1 MKEALQIILNHLIHF
16 LKSVRFFP
24 IEAVAFIIIFAL
36 AVTHTAYDTQFL
48 LLISCCFLAF
58 SIRTATLHPNIERFR
73 RIAYFSILIPLFSIP
88 FISLSG
94 DEKIVAGIFILSVV
108 LPFLAKNLKDRKSFA
123 KHFLSFLGDILI
135 AILIISPSLI
145 LIVSPLY
152 TSGSQAFAKVLGLIT
167 LFLFIVGIPVIF
179 FFRQLIPGEKRP
191 FSSTFFY
198 ILINLILSPLTVLCT
213 ICVYLSAIAILSG
226 CEINS
231 DTPLILMIV
240 YFILVF
246 IARKGHNVAGIHFF
260 DRFFDNLKYIIIV
273 PIIIYWIL
281 LKSLLTCSYE
291 DGWKYLNQSWLYF
304 YIGIFMIAVVL
315 FLLFKKKDNNTFL
328 WWVGLI
334 FSELI
339 IFVPPLSPNKT
350 NARLCMCQV
359 NNFLENNKLIDST
372 GHLTQDTIRE
382 TDFDSHEFHRFNN
395 ARITVYCNDS
405 TLLANKNPYVIYKDW
420 QDYQP
425 KQNTETEVEI
435 KKDTI
440 LIDSIHVAYNGQI
453 SGHKYVDLGLPSGT
467 LWATQNLGAS
477 SWNSLGTTYCWG
489 ETSPRKTTDKRY
501 KFLNKNDKLT
511 RYCTD
516 TLFGKVDSLVV
527 LLPQDDA
534 ATTHWGKQWCMPTN
548 LQWEEL
554 EKYCIR
560 DNVFLNKGDINPIGW
575 LYTSKSNQG
584 KLYIPLNK
592 EDHTGYWSSILD
604 VSCDNHAKCIE
615 HKVYNPVERIENV
628 CHDYHYLQR
637 GNPYHIRPVKCDKQE
652 QKKAEDNFW
661 QDYDNHL
668 IKLNGE
674 WISIKDTATIYTKVE
689 KMAEYIGGKE
699 ALVHDIKNN
708 LVYPQKAKEEM
719 MEGRVFVKF
728 VVKKDGS
735 TCNHEIVRGVNPDL
749 DQAALQTVK
758 KLGRWEPAK
767 INGKSVNSYF
777 TLPVTFRLK
786 DVVR

>member
-24 IEAVAFIIIFAL
+24 IEAAAFIIIFAL

-123 KHFLSFLGDILI
+123 KHFLSILGDILI

-226 CEINS
+226 YEINS
-231 DTPLILMIV
+231 DTPLIIMIV

-246 IARKGHNVAGIHFF
+246 IARKGHDVAGIHFF
-260 DRFFDNLKYIIIV
+260 DRFFDNIKYIIIV

-315 FLLFKKKDNNTFL
+315 SLLFKKKDNNTFL

-420 QDYQP
+420 QEYQP
-425 KQNTETEVEI
+425 KQITETEVEI

-440 LIDSIHVAYNGQI
+440 LIDSIHVVYNGQI
-453 SGHKYVDLGLPSGT
+453 
-467 LWATQNLGAS
+467 
-477 SWNSLGTTYCWG
+477 
-489 ETSPRKTTDKRY
+489 
-501 KFLNKNDKLT
+501 
-511 RYCTD
+511 
-516 TLFGKVDSLVV
+516 
-527 LLPQDDA
+527 
-534 ATTHWGKQWCMPTN
+534 
-548 LQWEEL
+548 
-554 EKYCIR
+554 
-560 DNVFLNKGDINPIGW
+560 IGW
-575 LYTSKSNQG
+575 LYTSKTNG
-584 KLYIPLNK
+584 ENLYIPF
-592 EDHTGYWSSILD
+592 HTGYWSSILD

-661 QDYDNHL
+661 QD
-668 IKLNGE
+668 
-674 WISIKDTATIYTKVE
+674 TTIIYSRVE
-689 KMAEYIGGKE
+689 KKAEYIGGKE
-699 ALVHDIKNN
+699 ALIRDIKSN

-728 VVKKDGS
+728 IVKRDSS

-777 TLPVTFRLK
+777 MLPVTFRLK
-786 DVVR
+786 DVVQ

>member
-24 IEAVAFIIIFAL
+24 IEAAAFIIIFAL

-123 KHFLSFLGDILI
+123 KHFLSILGDILI

-226 CEINS
+226 YEINS
-231 DTPLILMIV
+231 DTPLIIMIV

-246 IARKGHNVAGIHFF
+246 IARKGHDVAGIHFF
-260 DRFFDNLKYIIIV
+260 DRFFDNIKYIIIV

-315 FLLFKKKDNNTFL
+315 SLLFKKKDNNTFL

-382 TDFDSHEFHRFNN
+382 TDFDSFEFRQFYN

-405 TLLANKNPYVIYKDW
+405 TLLANKNPYIIYKDW

-425 KQNTETEVEI
+425 KQITETEVEI

-440 LIDSIHVAYNGQI
+440 LIDSIHIVYNGQI
-453 SGHKYVDLGLPSGT
+453 
-467 LWATQNLGAS
+467 
-477 SWNSLGTTYCWG
+477 
-489 ETSPRKTTDKRY
+489 
-501 KFLNKNDKLT
+501 
-511 RYCTD
+511 
-516 TLFGKVDSLVV
+516 
-527 LLPQDDA
+527 
-534 ATTHWGKQWCMPTN
+534 
-548 LQWEEL
+548 
-554 EKYCIR
+554 
-560 DNVFLNKGDINPIGW
+560 IGW
-575 LYTSKSNQG
+575 LYTSKTNG
-584 KLYIPLNK
+584 ENLYIPF
-592 EDHTGYWSSILD
+592 HTGYWSSILD

-661 QDYDNHL
+661 QD
-668 IKLNGE
+668 
-674 WISIKDTATIYTKVE
+674 TTIIYSRVE
-689 KMAEYIGGKE
+689 KKAEYIGGKE
-699 ALVHDIKNN
+699 ALIRDIKNN

-719 MEGRVFVKF
+719 IEGRVFVKF
-728 VVKKDGS
+728 IVKKDGS

>member
-24 IEAVAFIIIFAL
+24 IEAAAFIIIFAL

-108 LPFLAKNLKDRKSFA
+108 LPFLAKNLKDHKSFA
-123 KHFLSFLGDILI
+123 KHFLSILGDILI

-152 TSGSQAFAKVLGLIT
+152 TSGSHAFAKVLGLIT

-246 IARKGHNVAGIHFF
+246 IARKGHDVAGIHLF

-359 NNFLENNKLIDST
+359 DNFLENNKLIDST

-382 TDFDSHEFHRFNN
+382 TDFDSFEFRQFYN

-453 SGHKYVDLGLPSGT
+453 
-467 LWATQNLGAS
+467 
-477 SWNSLGTTYCWG
+477 
-489 ETSPRKTTDKRY
+489 
-501 KFLNKNDKLT
+501 
-511 RYCTD
+511 
-516 TLFGKVDSLVV
+516 
-527 LLPQDDA
+527 
-534 ATTHWGKQWCMPTN
+534 
-548 LQWEEL
+548 
-554 EKYCIR
+554 
-560 DNVFLNKGDINPIGW
+560 IGW
-575 LYTSKSNQG
+575 LYTSKTNG
-584 KLYIPLNK
+584 ENLYIPF
-592 EDHTGYWSSILD
+592 HTGYWSSILD
-604 VSCDNHAKCIE
+604 VSCDNLARCFEHRIYYPFETIE
-615 HKVYNPVERIENV
+615 KNFCY
-628 CHDYHYLQR
+628 DYYLQR
-637 GNPYHIRPVKCDKQE
+637 ENLYHIRPVKFDKQE

-661 QDYDNHL
+661 QNYDNHL

-674 WISIKDTATIYTKVE
+674 WISIKDPATIYTKVE
-689 KMAEYIGGKE
+689 KMAVYIGGKE

-719 MEGRVFVKF
+719 IEGRVFVKF
-728 VVKKDGS
+728 IVKRDGS
-735 TCNHEIVRGVNPDL
+735 TCCYSVVRSSDSVF

-777 TLPVTFRLK
+777 MLPVTFRLK

>member
-1 MKEALQIILNHLIHF
+1 MKEILQIILNHLIHF

-24 IEAVAFIIIFAL
+24 IEAAAFIIIFVL
-36 AVTHTAYDTQFL
+36 AVTHTAYNTQFL
-48 LLISCCFLAF
+48 LLISCCFIAF
-58 SIRTATLHPNIERFR
+58 TIRTATLHPDIERFR
-73 RIAYFSILIPLFSIP
+73 RIAYFSILIPLLSIP

-94 DEKIVAGIFILSVV
+94 DEKVVAGIFILSVV

-123 KHFLSFLGDILI
+123 KHFLSILGDILI

-152 TSGSQAFAKVLGLIT
+152 TSGSHAFAKVLGLIT

-246 IARKGHNVAGIHFF
+246 IARKGHDVTGIHFF
-260 DRFFDNLKYIIIV
+260 DKFFDNIKYIIII
-273 PIIIYWIL
+273 PIIVYWIL
-281 LKSLLTCSYE
+281 LKALLTCSYE

-334 FSELI
+334 LSELI
-339 IFVPPLSPNKT
+339 TFVPYLQIDKT
-350 NARLCMCQV
+350 NARLCITQV
-359 NNFLENNKLIDST
+359 DKFLENNKLIDST

-382 TDFDSHEFHRFNN
+382 TDFDSFELRQFYN

-425 KQNTETEVEI
+425 KQNTGTEVEI
-435 KKDTI
+435 KKDTV

-453 SGHKYVDLGLPSGT
+453 
-467 LWATQNLGAS
+467 
-477 SWNSLGTTYCWG
+477 
-489 ETSPRKTTDKRY
+489 
-501 KFLNKNDKLT
+501 
-511 RYCTD
+511 
-516 TLFGKVDSLVV
+516 
-527 LLPQDDA
+527 
-534 ATTHWGKQWCMPTN
+534 
-548 LQWEEL
+548 
-554 EKYCIR
+554 
-560 DNVFLNKGDINPIGW
+560 IGW
-575 LYTSKSNQG
+575 LYTSKTNG
-584 KLYIPLNK
+584 ENLYIPF
-592 EDHTGYWSSILD
+592 HTGYWSSILD

-615 HKVYNPVERIENV
+615 HKVYNPVERIGNV

-637 GNPYHIRPVKCDKQE
+637 GNPYHIRPVKFDKQE

-661 QDYDNHL
+661 QNYDNHL

-674 WISIKDTATIYTKVE
+674 WISIKDTATIYGIVE

-699 ALVHDIKNN
+699 ALIRDIKSN

-728 VVKKDGS
+728 IVKKDGS
-735 TCNHEIVRGVNPDL
+735 TCCYSVVRSSDSVFE
-749 DQAALQTVK
+749 QAALQAVT

-767 INGKSVNSYF
+767 INGKPVNSYF
-777 TLPVTFRLK
+777 MLPVTFRLK

>member
-24 IEAVAFIIIFAL
+24 IEAAAFIIIFVL

-123 KHFLSFLGDILI
+123 KHFLSILGDILI

-152 TSGSQAFAKVLGLIT
+152 TSGSHAFAKVLGLIT

-246 IARKGHNVAGIHFF
+246 IARKGHDVAGIHFF
-260 DRFFDNLKYIIIV
+260 DKFFDNIKYIIIV
-273 PIIIYWIL
+273 PIIIYCIL

-304 YIGIFMIAVVL
+304 YIGIFMIAVIL
-315 FLLFKKKDNNTFL
+315 FLLFKKKDNNIFL

-334 FSELI
+334 LSELI
-339 IFVPPLSPNKT
+339 TFVPYLQIDKT
-350 NARLCMCQV
+350 NARLCITQV
-359 NNFLENNKLIDST
+359 DKFLENNKLVDST

-382 TDFDSHEFHRFNN
+382 TDFDSFEFRQFYN

-420 QDYQP
+420 QEYQP
-425 KQNTETEVEI
+425 KQITETEVEI
-435 KKDTI
+435 KKDTV
-440 LIDSIHVAYNGQI
+440 LIDSIHITDSGQI

-560 DNVFLNKGDINPIGW
+560 DNVFLNKSDINPIGW
-575 LYTSKSNQG
+575 LYTSKTNG
-584 KLYIPLNK
+584 EKLYIPLNK

-637 GNPYHIRPVKCDKQE
+637 GNPYHIRPVKFDKQE

-661 QDYDNHL
+661 QNYDNHL

-699 ALVHDIKNN
+699 ALIRDIKSN

-719 MEGRVFVKF
+719 IEGRVFVKF

-735 TCNHEIVRGVNPDL
+735 TCCYSVVRSSDSVFE
-749 DQAALQTVK
+749 QAALQAVT
-758 KLGRWEPAK
+758 KLGKWEPARN
-767 INGKSVNSYF
+767 NGKPVNSYF

>member
-1 MKEALQIILNHLIHF
+1 MKEILQIILNHLIHF

-24 IEAVAFIIIFAL
+24 IEAAVFIIIFAL

-58 SIRTATLHPNIERFR
+58 SIRTATLHLNIKKYR
-73 RIAYFSILIPLFSIP
+73 RIAYYSIIIPLFSIP
-88 FISLSG
+88 SISFSG
-94 DEKIVAGIFILSVV
+94 NEKIVTGIFILSVV
-108 LPFLAKNLKDRKSFA
+108 LPFLTKNLKDRKSFA
-123 KHFLSFLGDILI
+123 KHFLSILGDLLI

-152 TSGSQAFAKVLGLIT
+152 TSGSHAFAKVLGLIT

-198 ILINLILSPLTVLCT
+198 ILINLILSPLTVLYT

-246 IARKGHNVAGIHFF
+246 IARKGHDVVGIHFF
-260 DRFFDNLKYIIIV
+260 ERFFDNIKYIIIV
-273 PIIIYWIL
+273 PIIVYWIL
-281 LKSLLTCSYE
+281 LKSLLKCSYE

-359 NNFLENNKLIDST
+359 DNFLENNKLIDST
-372 GHLTQDTIRE
+372 GHLTKDTIRE

-425 KQNTETEVEI
+425 KQNTGTEVEI
-435 KKDTI
+435 KKDTAI
-440 LIDSIHVAYNGQI
+440 
-453 SGHKYVDLGLPSGT
+453 
-467 LWATQNLGAS
+467 
-477 SWNSLGTTYCWG
+477 
-489 ETSPRKTTDKRY
+489 
-501 KFLNKNDKLT
+501 
-511 RYCTD
+511 
-516 TLFGKVDSLVV
+516 
-527 LLPQDDA
+527 
-534 ATTHWGKQWCMPTN
+534 
-548 LQWEEL
+548 
-554 EKYCIR
+554 
-560 DNVFLNKGDINPIGW
+560 
-575 LYTSKSNQG
+575 
-584 KLYIPLNK
+584 
-592 EDHTGYWSSILD
+592 
-604 VSCDNHAKCIE
+604 IE
-615 HKVYNPVERIENV
+615 
-628 CHDYHYLQR
+628 
-637 GNPYHIRPVKCDKQE
+637 VK
-652 QKKAEDNFW
+652 
-661 QDYDNHL
+661 
-668 IKLNGE
+668 
-674 WISIKDTATIYTKVE
+674 KDTATIYTKVE

-699 ALVHDIKNN
+699 ALVRDIKNN
-708 LVYPQKAKEEM
+708 LIYPQKAKEEM
-719 MEGRVFVKF
+719 IEGRVIIIF

-735 TCNHEIVRGVNPDL
+735 TCCYSVVRSSDSVFE
-749 DQAALQTVK
+749 QAALQAVT
-758 KLGRWEPAK
+758 KLGKWEPARN
-767 INGKSVNSYF
+767 NGKPVNSYF
-777 TLPVTFRLK
+777 TLPLTFRLK

>member
-24 IEAVAFIIIFAL
+24 IEAAAFIIIFAL

-123 KHFLSFLGDILI
+123 KHFLSILGDILI

-152 TSGSQAFAKVLGLIT
+152 TSGSHAFAKVLGLIT

-198 ILINLILSPLTVLCT
+198 ILINLILSPLAVLCT

-246 IARKGHNVAGIHFF
+246 VARKGHDVTGILLFN
-260 DRFFDNLKYIIIV
+260 RFFDNLKFIIIV
-273 PIIIYWIL
+273 PTTIFWIL
-281 LKSLLTCSYE
+281 FFSLLSCPCE
-291 DGWKYLNQSWLYF
+291 NGWHYLQHSWLYF
-304 YIGIFMIAVVL
+304 YTGIFMIVVDI
-315 FLLFKKKDNNTFL
+315 FLWFKKTDNNQVV

-334 FSELI
+334 LSELI
-339 IFVPPLSPNKT
+339 TFVPCLQIDKT
-350 NARLCMCQV
+350 NARLCMTQV
-359 NNFLENNKLIDST
+359 DRFLENNKLIDST
-372 GHLTQDTIRE
+372 GRLTQDTIRE
-382 TDFDSHEFHRFNN
+382 AVFAPHEFLRFNN

-435 KKDTI
+435 KKDTV

-453 SGHKYVDLGLPSGT
+453 
-467 LWATQNLGAS
+467 
-477 SWNSLGTTYCWG
+477 
-489 ETSPRKTTDKRY
+489 
-501 KFLNKNDKLT
+501 
-511 RYCTD
+511 
-516 TLFGKVDSLVV
+516 
-527 LLPQDDA
+527 
-534 ATTHWGKQWCMPTN
+534 
-548 LQWEEL
+548 
-554 EKYCIR
+554 
-560 DNVFLNKGDINPIGW
+560 IGW
-575 LYTSKSNQG
+575 LYTSKTNG
-584 KLYIPLNK
+584 ENLYIPF
-592 EDHTGYWSSILD
+592 HTGYWSSILD

-661 QDYDNHL
+661 QNYDNHL

-719 MEGRVFVKF
+719 IEGRVFVKF

-735 TCNHEIVRGVNPDL
+735 TCCYSVVRSSDSVFE
-749 DQAALQTVK
+749 QAALQAVT

-777 TLPVTFRLK
+777 MLPVTFRLK

>member
-1 MKEALQIILNHLIHF
+1 MKEILQIILNHLIHF

-24 IEAVAFIIIFAL
+24 IEAAAFIIIFAL

-123 KHFLSFLGDILI
+123 KHFLSILGDILI

-152 TSGSQAFAKVLGLIT
+152 TSGSTALANILGLIT

-198 ILINLILSPLTVLCT
+198 SLINLILSPLTVLCT

-240 YFILVF
+240 YFILMF
-246 IARKGHNVAGIHFF
+246 IARKGHDVAGIHFF
-260 DRFFDNLKYIIIV
+260 DRFFDNIKYIIIV
-273 PIIIYWIL
+273 PTTIFWIL
-281 LKSLLTCSYE
+281 FFSLLSCPCE
-291 DGWKYLNQSWLYF
+291 NGWHYLQHSWLYF
-304 YIGIFMIAVVL
+304 YIGIFMIVVDI
-315 FLLFKKKDNNTFL
+315 FLWFKKTDNNQVV

-334 FSELI
+334 LSELI
-339 IFVPPLSPNKT
+339 TFVPYLQIDKT
-350 NARLCMCQV
+350 NARLCITQV
-359 NNFLENNKLIDST
+359 DKFLENNKLVDST
-372 GHLTQDTIRE
+372 GRLTQDSIRE
-382 TDFDSHEFHRFNN
+382 ADFDSHEFHRFNN

-405 TLLANKNPYVIYKDW
+405 TLLANKNPYIIYKDW

-453 SGHKYVDLGLPSGT
+453 
-467 LWATQNLGAS
+467 
-477 SWNSLGTTYCWG
+477 
-489 ETSPRKTTDKRY
+489 
-501 KFLNKNDKLT
+501 
-511 RYCTD
+511 
-516 TLFGKVDSLVV
+516 
-527 LLPQDDA
+527 
-534 ATTHWGKQWCMPTN
+534 
-548 LQWEEL
+548 
-554 EKYCIR
+554 
-560 DNVFLNKGDINPIGW
+560 IGW
-575 LYTSKSNQG
+575 LYTSKTNG
-584 KLYIPLNK
+584 ENLYIPF
-592 EDHTGYWSSILD
+592 HTGYWSSILD

-615 HKVYNPVERIENV
+615 HKVYNPVERIGNV

-652 QKKAEDNFW
+652 QKKVEDNFW
-661 QDYDNHL
+661 QNYDNHL

-674 WISIKDTATIYTKVE
+674 WISIKDTATIYGIVE

-699 ALVHDIKNN
+699 ALIRDIKSN

-728 VVKKDGS
+728 IVKKDGS

>member
-24 IEAVAFIIIFAL
+24 IEAAAFIIIFVL

-108 LPFLAKNLKDRKSFA
+108 LPFLTKNLKDRKSFA
-123 KHFLSFLGDILI
+123 KHFLSILGDILI

-152 TSGSQAFAKVLGLIT
+152 TSGSHAFAKVLGLIT

-213 ICVYLSAIAILSG
+213 IFVYLSAIAILSG

-246 IARKGHNVAGIHFF
+246 VARKGHDVAGIHFF
-260 DRFFDNLKYIIIV
+260 ERFFDNIKYIIIV

-304 YIGIFMIAVVL
+304 YIGIFMIAVDI
-315 FLLFKKKDNNTFL
+315 FLWFKKTDNNQVV

-334 FSELI
+334 LSELI
-339 IFVPPLSPNKT
+339 TFVPYLQIDKT
-350 NARLCMCQV
+350 NARLCITQV
-359 NNFLENNKLIDST
+359 DKFLENNKLIDST

-382 TDFDSHEFHRFNN
+382 TDFDSFEFRQFYN

-440 LIDSIHVAYNGQI
+440 LIDSIHIVYNGQI
-453 SGHKYVDLGLPSGT
+453 
-467 LWATQNLGAS
+467 
-477 SWNSLGTTYCWG
+477 
-489 ETSPRKTTDKRY
+489 
-501 KFLNKNDKLT
+501 
-511 RYCTD
+511 
-516 TLFGKVDSLVV
+516 
-527 LLPQDDA
+527 
-534 ATTHWGKQWCMPTN
+534 
-548 LQWEEL
+548 
-554 EKYCIR
+554 
-560 DNVFLNKGDINPIGW
+560 IGW
-575 LYTSKSNQG
+575 LYTSKTNG
-584 KLYIPLNK
+584 ENLYIPF
-592 EDHTGYWSSILD
+592 HTGYWSSILD

-661 QDYDNHL
+661 QD
-668 IKLNGE
+668 
-674 WISIKDTATIYTKVE
+674 TTIIYSRVE
-689 KMAEYIGGKE
+689 KKAEYIGGKE
-699 ALVHDIKNN
+699 ALIRDIKNN

-719 MEGRVFVKF
+719 IEGRVFVKF
-728 VVKKDGS
+728 IVKRDSS

-758 KLGRWEPAK
+758 KLGRWEPARN
-767 INGKSVNSYF
+767 NGKPVNSYF
-777 TLPVTFRLK
+777 TLPITFRLK

>member
-24 IEAVAFIIIFAL
+24 IEAAAFIIIFVL

-123 KHFLSFLGDILI
+123 KHFLSILGDILI

-152 TSGSQAFAKVLGLIT
+152 TSGSHAFAKVLGLIT

-231 DTPLILMIV
+231 DTPLIIMIV

-246 IARKGHNVAGIHFF
+246 IARKGHDVAGIHFF
-260 DRFFDNLKYIIIV
+260 DRLFDNLKFIIIV
-273 PIIIYWIL
+273 PTTIFWIL
-281 LKSLLTCSYE
+281 FFSLLSCPCE
-291 DGWKYLNQSWLYF
+291 NGWHYLQHSWLYF
-304 YIGIFMIAVVL
+304 YIGIFMIVVDI
-315 FLLFKKKDNNTFL
+315 FLWFKKTDNNQVV

-334 FSELI
+334 LSELI
-339 IFVPPLSPNKT
+339 TFVPYLQIDKT
-350 NARLCMCQV
+350 NARLCITQV
-359 NNFLENNKLIDST
+359 DKFLENNKLVDST

-420 QDYQP
+420 QEYQP
-425 KQNTETEVEI
+425 KQITETEVEI
-435 KKDTI
+435 KKDTV
-440 LIDSIHVAYNGQI
+440 LIDSIHITDSGQI

-560 DNVFLNKGDINPIGW
+560 DNVFLNKSDINPIGW
-575 LYTSKSNQG
+575 LYTSKTNG
-584 KLYIPLNK
+584 EKLYIPLNK

-604 VSCDNHAKCIE
+604 VSCDNLARCFEHRIYYPFETIE
-615 HKVYNPVERIENV
+615 KNFCY
-628 CHDYHYLQR
+628 DYYLQR
-637 GNPYHIRPVKCDKQE
+637 ENLYHIRPVKCDKQE

-661 QDYDNHL
+661 QNYDNHL

-674 WISIKDTATIYTKVE
+674 WISIKDPATIYTKVE

-719 MEGRVFVKF
+719 IEGRVFVKF
-728 VVKKDGS
+728 IVKRDGS
-735 TCNHEIVRGVNPDL
+735 TCCYSVVRSSDSVFE
-749 DQAALQTVK
+749 QAALQTVK

-777 TLPVTFRLK
+777 MLPVTFRLK

>member
-1 MKEALQIILNHLIHF
+1 MKEILKIILNHLIHF

-24 IEAVAFIIIFAL
+24 IEAAAFIIIFVL
-36 AVTHTAYDTQFL
+36 AVTHTAYDTPFL

-123 KHFLSFLGDILI
+123 KHFLSILGDILI

-246 IARKGHNVAGIHFF
+246 VARKGHDVAGIHFF
-260 DRFFDNLKYIIIV
+260 DKFFDNIKYIIIV

-315 FLLFKKKDNNTFL
+315 FLLFKKKDNNIFL

-339 IFVPPLSPNKT
+339 IFVPLLSPNKT

-359 NNFLENNKLIDST
+359 DNFLENNKLIDST

-420 QDYQP
+420 QEYQP
-425 KQNTETEVEI
+425 KQITETEVEI

-440 LIDSIHVAYNGQI
+440 LIDSIHIVYNGQI
-453 SGHKYVDLGLPSGT
+453 
-467 LWATQNLGAS
+467 
-477 SWNSLGTTYCWG
+477 
-489 ETSPRKTTDKRY
+489 
-501 KFLNKNDKLT
+501 
-511 RYCTD
+511 
-516 TLFGKVDSLVV
+516 
-527 LLPQDDA
+527 
-534 ATTHWGKQWCMPTN
+534 
-548 LQWEEL
+548 
-554 EKYCIR
+554 
-560 DNVFLNKGDINPIGW
+560 IGW
-575 LYTSKSNQG
+575 LYTSKTNG
-584 KLYIPLNK
+584 ENLYIPF
-592 EDHTGYWSSILD
+592 HTGYWSSILD

-661 QDYDNHL
+661 QD
-668 IKLNGE
+668 
-674 WISIKDTATIYTKVE
+674 TTIIYSRVE
-689 KMAEYIGGKE
+689 KKAEYIGGKE
-699 ALVHDIKNN
+699 ALIRDIKSN

-719 MEGRVFVKF
+719 MEGRVFVKLI
-728 VVKKDGS
+728 VKRDSS
-735 TCNHEIVRGVNPDL
+735 TCNHEIIRGVNPDL

>member
-1 MKEALQIILNHLIHF
+1 MKEILQIILNHLIHF

-24 IEAVAFIIIFAL
+24 IEAAAFIIIFAL

-48 LLISCCFLAF
+48 LLISCCFIAF
-58 SIRTATLHPNIERFR
+58 TIRTATLHPDIEKYR
-73 RIAYFSILIPLFSIP
+73 RIAYYSIIIPLFSIP
-88 FISLSG
+88 FISFSG
-94 DEKIVAGIFILSVV
+94 NEKIVTGIFILSVV
-108 LPFLAKNLKDRKSFA
+108 LPFLTKSLKERKSFA
-123 KHFLSFLGDILI
+123 KHFLSILGDLLI

-167 LFLFIVGIPVIF
+167 FFLFIVGIPVIF
-179 FFRQLIPGEKRP
+179 FFRQLMPEEKRP

-198 ILINLILSPLTVLCT
+198 ILTNLILSPLAILCT
-213 ICVYLSAIAILSG
+213 ICVYLSTIAILSG

-246 IARKGHNVAGIHFF
+246 IARKGYDVVGIHFF
-260 DRFFDNLKYIIIV
+260 DRFFDNIKYIIIV

-281 LKSLLTCSYE
+281 LKSLLTCSNE

-315 FLLFKKKDNNTFL
+315 FLLLKKKNNNTFL

-359 NNFLENNKLIDST
+359 DNFLENNKLIDST

-382 TDFDSHEFHRFNN
+382 TDFDSFEFRQFYN

-435 KKDTI
+435 KKDTAI
-440 LIDSIHVAYNGQI
+440 
-453 SGHKYVDLGLPSGT
+453 
-467 LWATQNLGAS
+467 
-477 SWNSLGTTYCWG
+477 
-489 ETSPRKTTDKRY
+489 
-501 KFLNKNDKLT
+501 
-511 RYCTD
+511 
-516 TLFGKVDSLVV
+516 
-527 LLPQDDA
+527 
-534 ATTHWGKQWCMPTN
+534 
-548 LQWEEL
+548 
-554 EKYCIR
+554 
-560 DNVFLNKGDINPIGW
+560 
-575 LYTSKSNQG
+575 
-584 KLYIPLNK
+584 
-592 EDHTGYWSSILD
+592 
-604 VSCDNHAKCIE
+604 IE
-615 HKVYNPVERIENV
+615 
-628 CHDYHYLQR
+628 
-637 GNPYHIRPVKCDKQE
+637 VK
-652 QKKAEDNFW
+652 
-661 QDYDNHL
+661 
-668 IKLNGE
+668 
-674 WISIKDTATIYTKVE
+674 KDTATIYTKVE

-719 MEGRVFVKF
+719 IEGRVIIKF

-735 TCNHEIVRGVNPDL
+735 TCCYSVVRSSDSVFE
-749 DQAALQTVK
+749 QAALQAVT
-758 KLGRWEPAK
+758 KLGKWEPARN
-767 INGKSVNSYF
+767 NGKPVNSYF

>member
-1 MKEALQIILNHLIHF
+1 
-16 LKSVRFFP
+16 
-24 IEAVAFIIIFAL
+24 
-36 AVTHTAYDTQFL
+36 
-48 LLISCCFLAF
+48 
-58 SIRTATLHPNIERFR
+58 
-73 RIAYFSILIPLFSIP
+73 
-88 FISLSG
+88 
-94 DEKIVAGIFILSVV
+94 
-108 LPFLAKNLKDRKSFA
+108 
-123 KHFLSFLGDILI
+123 
-135 AILIISPSLI
+135 
-145 LIVSPLY
+145 
-152 TSGSQAFAKVLGLIT
+152 
-167 LFLFIVGIPVIF
+167 
-179 FFRQLIPGEKRP
+179 
-191 FSSTFFY
+191 
-198 ILINLILSPLTVLCT
+198 
-213 ICVYLSAIAILSG
+213 
-226 CEINS
+226 
-231 DTPLILMIV
+231 MIV

-246 IARKGHNVAGIHFF
+246 VGKKGHDVAGIHFF
-260 DRFFDNLKYIIIV
+260 ERFFDNIKYIIIV
-273 PIIIYWIL
+273 PIIIYWLL

-328 WWVGLI
+328 WWAVLI

-359 NNFLENNKLIDST
+359 DNFLENNKIIDST

-382 TDFDSHEFHRFNN
+382 TDFDSFKFRQFYN

-405 TLLANKNPYVIYKDW
+405 TLLANKNPYIIYKDW
-420 QDYQP
+420 QECQP
-425 KQNTETEVEI
+425 KQITKTEVEI
-435 KKDTI
+435 KKDTV
-440 LIDSIHVAYNGQI
+440 LIDSIHITDSGQI

-477 SWNSLGTTYCWG
+477 SWNSLGTTYRWG

-501 KFLNKNDKLT
+501 KFLNKNGKLN

-548 LQWEEL
+548 LQWGEL

-560 DNVFLNKGDINPIGW
+560 DNVYLNKSDINPIGW
-575 LYTSKSNQG
+575 LYTSKTNG
-584 KLYIPLNK
+584 EKLYIPLNK
-592 EDHTGYWSSILD
+592 EDHTGYWCSILD
-604 VSCDNHAKCIE
+604 VSCDNLARCFEHRIYYPSETIE
-615 HKVYNPVERIENV
+615 KNFCY
-628 CHDYHYLQR
+628 DYYLQR
-637 GNPYHIRPVKCDKQE
+637 ENLYHIRPVKCDKQE

-661 QDYDNHL
+661 QNYDNHL

-699 ALVHDIKNN
+699 ELVRDIKNN

-719 MEGRVFVKF
+719 IEGRVFIKF

-735 TCNHEIVRGVNPDL
+735 TCCYSVVRSSDSVFE
-749 DQAALQTVK
+749 QAALQAVT
-758 KLGRWEPAK
+758 KLGKWEPARN
-767 INGKSVNSYF
+767 NGKPVNSYF
-777 TLPVTFRLK
+777 MLPITFRLE
-786 DVVR
+786 DAVQ